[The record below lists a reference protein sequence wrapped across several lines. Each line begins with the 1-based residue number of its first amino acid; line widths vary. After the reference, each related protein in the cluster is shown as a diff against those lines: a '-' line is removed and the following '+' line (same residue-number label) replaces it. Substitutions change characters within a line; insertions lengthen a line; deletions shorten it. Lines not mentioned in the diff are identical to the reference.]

1 MKSQMRVLET
11 KPNRKIMEINK
22 HSRRTKEITRI
33 SPLNPPPPFPPPPR
47 RNKMAKWPELI
58 ENFKM
63 RVYDEVFFTNSMR
76 MERLLIAL
84 KGEAKR
90 AVKGIGANDIFYLT
104 TLRLLKREFG
114 NPLVD
119 SHLKMKELF

>member
-33 SPLNPPPPFPPPPR
+33 TPLNPPPPPSQ
-47 RNKMAKWPELI
+47 NEMAKWPELI

-90 AVKGIGANDIFYLT
+90 AVKGIGTNDIFYLT
-104 TLRLLKREFG
+104 TLRLLKKEFG

>member
-33 SPLNPPPPFPPPPR
+33 SPLNPPPR

-90 AVKGIGANDIFYLT
+90 AVKGIGTNDIFYQT
-104 TLRLLKREFG
+104 TLRLLKKEFG